1 MKHHRPFAV
10 LTLAV
15 LGLAVAA
22 CSTVSVESKR
32 YLGVS
37 VVAPTDPARV
47 EILRHEPRRPHDRLG
62 EVALS
67 PSGNPP
73 VSEMEAALRGEAAR
87 LGADA
92 VVLVQD
98 KTRRMG
104 SFVTGPWWA
113 RSHTPVL
120 QRLIIAV
127 AIRYR

>member
-1 MKHHRPFAV
+1 MKRGCSLNAG
-10 LTLAV
+10 TLAAIA
-15 LGLAVAA
+15 LTMSA

-32 YLGVS
+32 YLRVPM
-37 VVAPTDPARV
+37 VAATDPAKV

-73 VSEMEAALRGEAAR
+73 VSEMEAALRSEAAR